1 MSSGRMTDYLE
12 VIESAESLV
21 HLTKDQAHQLK
32 NLSKLLASRRSWWG
46 AESVESNKQADVI
59 RIVQSANDEYRIT
72 VRNVVGAISLGD
84 LTLLVAP
91 KIPMDHFVYIAS
103 HSLNL
108 DSREVNQATTL
119 SSGLFFHELVARWLV
134 TRAAQILRSGL
145 STDYEGMKDSL
156 RYVRGRVDAT
166 RTSSNFLRGRPV
178 IESEFEERTNN
189 SPENRILK
197 SALNLVN
204 ISGLDAGE
212 LRSSASRLRRALS
225 DVGDAEHNDLG
236 LPSRTFPPRYRQAV
250 DLAISVI
257 RNSGRNLSAGN
268 RTAGSF
274 LIRTPNLIEDGIRK
288 IIKEAVAPVPVSQG
302 GKVLLPTSLTSNPD
316 MLLSRP
322 PKTADVKYKFFGSMW
337 NRADLAQGVFFA
349 ESYRSTKGAVIGFS
363 NGPHRLPEVPVGRI
377 TISPLFWDVAEGTN
391 PQESANRLIRSIE
404 NWLPSEKQDLV
415 LA

>member
-1 MSSGRMTDYLE
+1 MTNYLE
-12 VIESAESLV
+12 VTESTEALV
-21 HLTKDQAHQLK
+21 QLTRDQAHQLR

-46 AESVESNKQADVI
+46 SESVENPKQAEVI
-59 RIVQSANDEYRIT
+59 RISQSTGDEYRIT

-84 LTLLVAP
+84 LTLLVGP
-91 KIPMDHFVYIAS
+91 KIPIDHFVYIAS
-103 HSLNL
+103 RSLNL
-108 DSREVNQATTL
+108 DSREADQGTTL
-119 SSGLFFHELVARWLV
+119 ASGFFFHELIARWLV
-134 TRAAQILRSGL
+134 TRSAQILRSGL
-145 STDYEGMKDSL
+145 STDYEGMQDSL
-156 RYVRGRVDAT
+156 RYVRGRVDPT
-166 RTSSNFLRGRPV
+166 RTSINFLRGMPV

-204 ISGLDAGE
+204 VSGLDTEE
-212 LRSSASRLRRALS
+212 LRYSASRLRKALS
-225 DVGDAEHNDLG
+225 AVEDAGHNDLN
-236 LPSRTFPPRYRQAV
+236 LPPRSFPPRYRQAV

-257 RNSGRNLSAGN
+257 RNSGRNLSGGN

-288 IIKEAVAPVPVSQG
+288 IIKQAVAPVPVSQG
-302 GKVLLPTSLTSNPD
+302 GRVLLPTSLTSNPD
-316 MLLSRP
+316 ILLSRP

-363 NGPHRLPEVPVGRI
+363 HGTHRLPDVPVGRI

-391 PQESANRLIRSIE
+391 PQESADRLIRSIE
-404 NWLPSEKQDLV
+404 NWLSSENSDLA

>member
-12 VIESAESLV
+12 VTESAEALV
-21 HLTKDQAHQLK
+21 HLTNDQAHQLK

-204 ISGLDAGE
+204 ISGLDKGE
-212 LRSSASRLRRALS
+212 LRYSASRLRRALS
-225 DVGDAEHNDLG
+225 DVGDAEHNDLE

-274 LIRTPNLIEDGIRK
+274 LIRTPNLIEDGIRE
-288 IIKEAVAPVPVSQG
+288 IIKEAVAPVPVSRG

-316 MLLSRP
+316 ILLSRP

-349 ESYRSTKGAVIGFS
+349 ESYGSTKGAVIGFS

-377 TISPLFWDVAEGTN
+377 TISPLFWDVAEGAN